1 MPPHLF
7 VDISSHGLGHLAQAA
22 PILNEL
28 GSRLPLVRLTG
39 RSGLPE
45 AKLRERLHARFTHLE
60 ARSDFGFIM
69 HDAVSIDLAAS
80 AAAYREQHDNWAQRV
95 AAEAELLAALA
106 PDLVLSDAA
115 YLPLA
120 GAAQAGIASLSMC
133 SLNWAELFAHF
144 FGNED
149 WAAPIHQQMLAA
161 YRSAEF
167 FLRLTP
173 AMAMADLP
181 RRRAI
186 APVAALGRRVALNER
201 LGLAPGK
208 KLVLVAFGGFD
219 TDLAAEHWPRSAG
232 LHWLIPQS
240 WSIARDDM
248 SAFEPLDLPFADL
261 LHSVDAVLTKPGYGT
276 FTEAACNGTPVLY
289 LRRNDWP
296 EQDCLID
303 WLERNGRCAEI
314 GSDQLASERLPAALA
329 ALWQQS
335 APPLP
340 KPNGAAEAAALIAD
354 RLLARRV
361 DRRVMP
367 RSKSSCGTLRS
378 PDLR

>member
-1 MPPHLF
+1 VPFVIFVVKFFPMPPHLF

-28 GSRLPLVRLTG
+28 AGRLPELRLTV

-45 AKLRERLHARFTHLE
+45 GKLRERLHVGFTHL
-60 ARSDFGFIM
+60 AGRSDFGFIM

-80 AAAYREQHDNWAQRV
+80 AAAYREQHDDWAQTV
-95 AAEAELLAALA
+95 ATEAALLAALA
-106 PDLVLSDAA
+106 PDLVLTDAA

-144 FGNED
+144 FGDED

-161 YRSAEF
+161 YRSAEY

-181 RRRAI
+181 RRRTI
-186 APVAALGRRVALNER
+186 APVAALGRHIALHER
-201 LGLAPGK
+201 LGLAPSK

-219 TDLAAEHWPRSAG
+219 TDLAAERWPRSAG

-240 WSIARDDM
+240 WPIARDDM
-248 SAFEPLDLPFADL
+248 SAFEPLGLSFTDL

-289 LRRNDWP
+289 LRRDNWP

-303 WLERNGRCAEI
+303 WLEANGRGAPI
-314 GSDQLASERLPAALA
+314 GFDALAGEGLPAALA
-329 ALWQQS
+329 ALWRQP
-335 APPLP
+335 APPTP
-340 KPNGAAEAAALIAD
+340 RPRGAAEAAALIAD
-354 RLLARRV
+354 RLGLANRLKKAV
-361 DRRVMP
+361 
-367 RSKSSCGTLRS
+367 
-378 PDLR
+378 

>member
-1 MPPHLF
+1 MIPHLF

-28 GSRLPLVRLTG
+28 GKRLPELRLTV

-45 AKLRERLHARFTHLE
+45 AKLRERLHVGFTLL
-60 ARSDFGFIM
+60 AGRSDFGFIM

-80 AAAYREQHDNWAQRV
+80 AAAYREQHDDWELRV
-95 AAEAELLAALA
+95 AAEAELLATLA

-161 YRSAEF
+161 YRSAEC

-289 LRRNDWP
+289 LRRDDWP

-314 GSDQLASERLPAALA
+314 GPDELADERLPAALA
-329 ALWQQS
+329 ALWQQP

-340 KPNGAAEAAALIAD
+340 EASGAKEAAELIAD
-354 RLLARRV
+354 WLLAQRA

-367 RSKSSCGTLRS
+367 RSKSSWGALRS

>member
-1 MPPHLF
+1 MKQKNLAPLAVTAVFAVVKRIIPTMPPHLF

-28 GSRLPLVRLTG
+28 GKRLPELRLTV

-45 AKLRERLHARFTHLE
+45 AKLRERLHARFTHL
-60 ARSDFGFIM
+60 AGRSDFGFIM

-80 AAAYREQHDNWAQRV
+80 AAAYREQHDDWELRV
-95 AAEAELLAALA
+95 AAEAELLATLA

-149 WAAPIHQQMLAA
+149 WATPIHQQMLAA
-161 YRSAEF
+161 YRSAEC

-186 APVAALGRRVALNER
+186 APVAALGRRVALHER
-201 LGLAPGK
+201 LGCAPADRI
-208 KLVLVAFGGFD
+208 VLVAFGGFD
-219 TDLAAEHWPRSAG
+219 TDCWWPNTLLVTSA
-232 LHWLIPQS
+232 
-240 WSIARDDM
+240 
-248 SAFEPLDLPFADL
+248 SASPP
-261 LHSVDAVLTKPGYGT
+261 S
-276 FTEAACNGTPVLY
+276 
-289 LRRNDWP
+289 
-296 EQDCLID
+296 
-303 WLERNGRCAEI
+303 GR
-314 GSDQLASERLPAALA
+314 
-329 ALWQQS
+329 
-335 APPLP
+335 
-340 KPNGAAEAAALIAD
+340 GAN
-354 RLLARRV
+354 
-361 DRRVMP
+361 
-367 RSKSSCGTLRS
+367 RS
-378 PDLR
+378 PDASGALRFVGFCASTDWGGATCPSASHHPGLTGIDGR

>member
-7 VDISSHGLGHLAQAA
+7 VDISAHGLGHLAQAA

-28 GSRLPLVRLTG
+28 LRRQPELQLTV

-45 AKLRERLHARFTHLE
+45 ARLRERLHGKFTHR
-60 ARSDFGFIM
+60 AGSSDFGYVM
-69 HDAVSIDLAAS
+69 HDAIRVDTAAT
-80 AAAYREQHDNWAQRV
+80 ALAYREQHADWAQTV
-95 AAEAELLAALA
+95 AAEAALLAKLA
-106 PDLVLSDAA
+106 PDLVLTDAA

-161 YRSAEF
+161 YRSAEC

-173 AMAMADLP
+173 AMAMTDLP
-181 RRRAI
+181 HRRAI
-186 APVAALGRRVALNER
+186 APVAALGRRVALHER
-201 LGLAPGK
+201 LGCAPGERI
-208 KLVLVAFGGFD
+208 VLVAFGGFD
-219 TDLAAEHWPRSAG
+219 TNLAAERWPRSVG
-232 LHWLIPQS
+232 LHWLVPQS
-240 WSIARDDM
+240 WTIQRGDM
-248 SAFEPLDLPFADL
+248 SAFEPLGLSFTDL

-289 LRRNDWP
+289 LRRDNWP

-303 WLERNGRCAEI
+303 WLERNGRSAPI
-314 GSDQLASERLPAALA
+314 GKDELADERLPAALA

-335 APPLP
+335 APPIP
-340 KPNGAAEAAALIAD
+340 KPSGAQEAAALIAD

-361 DRRVMP
+361 DHRVMP
-367 RSKSSCGTLRS
+367 RNESAWGALRT

>member
-28 GSRLPLVRLTG
+28 VGRLPELRLTV
-39 RSGLPE
+39 RSGLPG
-45 AKLRERLHARFTHLE
+45 AKLRQRISGEFAHLE
-60 ARSDFGFIM
+60 ARSDFGYVM
-69 HDAVSIDLAAS
+69 HDAVRIDLGAT
-80 AAAYREQHDNWAQRV
+80 AAAYREQHADWAQRV
-95 AAEAELLAALA
+95 AGEAALLAELA
-106 PDLVLSDAA
+106 PDLVLTDAA

-120 GAAQAGIASLSMC
+120 GAAQSGIASLSIC

-144 FGNED
+144 FGGEA

-161 YRSAEF
+161 YRSAEC

-173 AMAMADLP
+173 AMAMDDLP

-186 APVAALGRRVALNER
+186 APVAALGHRVALRER
-201 LGLAPGK
+201 LGGAADEK
-208 KLVLVAFGGFD
+208 IVLVAFGGFE
-219 TDLAAEHWPRSAG
+219 TDLSPERWPRSAS
-232 LHWLIPQS
+232 LRWLIPQS
-240 WSIARDDM
+240 WPIVRDDM
-248 SAFEPLDLPFADL
+248 SAFEALDLPFTDL
-261 LHSVDAVLTKPGYGT
+261 LRSVDAVLTKPGYGT

-289 LRRNDWP
+289 LRRDDWP

-314 GSDQLASERLPAALA
+314 GREQLASERLPAALA
-329 ALWQQS
+329 ALWQQP

-340 KPNGAAEAAALIAD
+340 EPTGAKEAAALIAD

-367 RSKSSCGTLRS
+367 RYKSS
-378 PDLR
+378 